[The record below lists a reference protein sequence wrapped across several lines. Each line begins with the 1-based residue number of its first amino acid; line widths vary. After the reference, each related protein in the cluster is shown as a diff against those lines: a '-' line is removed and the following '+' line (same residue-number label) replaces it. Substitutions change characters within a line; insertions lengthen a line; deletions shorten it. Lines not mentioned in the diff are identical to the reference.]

1 MGFLDKLLNNA
12 AKKAISD
19 AIDSVTGNTSNTS
32 NSSVPVSQPQAAPSP
47 IPQETAFEDER
58 TIEQK
63 LDAIL
68 PAEFPSYQVQKNV
81 DPRSMGAVGKSLIPF
96 DYVISQ
102 NGSIKLV
109 IMTPGNNTC
118 STRGY
123 RFTKEFAV
131 QSNITL
137 INFLQKSLNEESYII
152 GRLHQYL

>member
-1 MGFLDKLLNNA
+1 MGFLDRLLNNA

-19 AIDSVTGNTSNTS
+19 AIDSVTGSNSNTS
-32 NSSVPVSQPQAAPSP
+32 TTPVAQPQAAPSP
-47 IPQETAFEDER
+47 IPQETSFEDER

-68 PAEFPSYQVQKNV
+68 PSEFPSYQVQKNV

-102 NGSIKLV
+102 NGCIKLI

-123 RFTKEFAV
+123 RFTKEFAD

-137 INFLQKSLNEESYII
+137 INFLKKSLNEESYII